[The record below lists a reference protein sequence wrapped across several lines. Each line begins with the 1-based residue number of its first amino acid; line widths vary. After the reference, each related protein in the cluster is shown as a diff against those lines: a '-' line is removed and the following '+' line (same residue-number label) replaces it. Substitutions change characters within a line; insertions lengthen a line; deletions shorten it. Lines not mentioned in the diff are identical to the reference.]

1 MVRCVMLPRQE
12 LNGRP
17 GRAGAPDRD
26 WPLELELGERSA
38 DPAAVQSQL
47 RDERSRRLKSGEDAI
62 ASGESR
68 PSSREQAEATW
79 TTASK
84 TGLKMFR
91 RKSTALTQ
99 NQQTSGRQTEIG
111 DKKIAVTR
119 MRKKSH

>member
-1 MVRCVMLPRQE
+1 MLPQQE

-26 WPLELELGERSA
+26 WPLELELGKRSA
-38 DPAAVQSQL
+38 DPATVQSQL
-47 RDERSRRLKSGEDAI
+47 RDERSRRLKSGGDAI

-68 PSSREQAEATW
+68 PSSREQAEAAW
-79 TTASK
+79 TTACK

-91 RKSTALTQ
+91 RKSTGLTQ
-99 NQQTSGRQTEIG
+99 NQQTSGRHTEIG